1 MTWLWYLVAAIA
13 AVVLLYWTI
22 IVTEGTYLGTRAV
35 VMMYDWTARRYNA
48 IKKVRP
54 VYEMYFL
61 GAPLGERLPVREP
74 RVLDVATGTGRLP
87 ATLLDGAL
95 YGGIVIGV
103 DHSLPMLEEAVS
115 ALGSYD
121 GKATFIQGDAHRL
134 MFGDNAFDAVS
145 CLEALEFMRDP
156 RAVVREMIRVLKPG
170 GSMLVTNRVGWEA
183 WLFPGRYC
191 RRGKLETLLDKLGM
205 QNIDTHRWQVYYDLI
220 WAVKPE
226 SVQTEDE
233 RKVNEA

>member
-1 MTWLWYLVAAIA
+1 MTWPWYVLA
-13 AVVLLYWTI
+13 AVVAVALLYWAI

-35 VMMYDWTARRYNA
+35 VIMYDWTARRYNN
-48 IKKVRP
+48 IKKFRP

-61 GAPLGERLPVREP
+61 GAPLSERLPAHKP

-87 ATLLDGAL
+87 ATLLDGAQFT
-95 YGGIVIGV
+95 GVVIGV
-103 DHSLPMLEEAVS
+103 DHSLPMLEEAV
-115 ALGSYD
+115 AGLGSYD
-121 GKATFIQGDAHRL
+121 GQAAFIQGDAHRL
-134 MFGDNAFDAVS
+134 MFEDSTFDAVS

-170 GSMLVTNRVGWEA
+170 GSMLVTNRIGWEA

-191 RRGKLETLLDKLGM
+191 RRGRLEVLLGEMGM

-220 WAVKPE
+220 WAVKPD
-226 SVQTEDE
+226 SGQIRDE
-233 RKVNEA
+233 RGINEA

>member
-1 MTWLWYLVAAIA
+1 MIWLWYVLATLVA
-13 AVVLLYWTI
+13 VMLLYWTI

-35 VMMYDWTARRYNA
+35 VLMYDWTARRYNS

-61 GAPLGERLPVREP
+61 GAPLSERLPARGP

-87 ATLLDGAL
+87 ATLLDGAQ
-95 YGGIVIGV
+95 YPGIVIGV
-103 DHSLPMLEEAVS
+103 DHSLAMLEEAVT
-115 ALGSYD
+115 ALGSFD
-121 GKATFIQGDAHRL
+121 GQAVFVQGDAHRL
-134 MFGDNAFDAVS
+134 MFEDNTFDAVS

-156 RAVVREMIRVLKPG
+156 RAVVREMMRVLKPG
-170 GSMLVTNRVGWEA
+170 GSMLVTNRIGWEA

-191 RRGKLETLLDKLGM
+191 RRGKLEALLGNLGM
-205 QNIDTHRWQVYYDLI
+205 QDIDTHRWQVYYDLI
-220 WAVKPE
+220 WSVKPE
-226 SVQTEDE
+226 SGQTEDE